1 VRKTINPVEKE
12 GLDRAKMRAKKADL
26 VLHITDDPAKAMT
39 IKKTK
44 KKLIILTKSD
54 LRKNPSK
61 KNHIIHISA
70 KTGLGVAGLLDKI
83 KVSLGITSLSTDTT
97 YLSTLRQ
104 KRALSLCGKPLDRA
118 IGSAGFSPVD
128 LSTLAFDIREALDQI
143 DSILGKTTADEIL
156 SKIFTSFCVGK

>member
-1 VRKTINPVEKE
+1 
-12 GLDRAKMRAKKADL
+12 MRAKKADL
-26 VLHITDDPAKAMT
+26 ILHLIDDPAKAVT

-54 LRKNPSK
+54 LRKNLGV

-70 KTGLGVAGLLDKI
+70 KTGIGLDELLDKI
-83 KVSLGITSLSTDTT
+83 KRLLGITRLSTDTT

-104 KRALSLCGKPLDRA
+104 KRALSVCVKPVDRA
-118 IGSAGFSPVD
+118 ITSAGLGPVD

-156 SKIFTSFCVGK
+156 NKIFTSFCVGK